1 MIKTK
6 IHGETMTVGEL
17 IKELSKYDKNMA
29 VLTEGCDCWGNVS
42 SLMILEEGILLER
55 NN

>member
-17 IKELSKYDKNMA
+17 INELSQYDKDTA
-29 VLTEGCDCWGNVS
+29 VLSEGCDCWGNVS
-42 SLMILEEGILLER
+42 GLMIVEEGILLER
-55 NN
+55 SN